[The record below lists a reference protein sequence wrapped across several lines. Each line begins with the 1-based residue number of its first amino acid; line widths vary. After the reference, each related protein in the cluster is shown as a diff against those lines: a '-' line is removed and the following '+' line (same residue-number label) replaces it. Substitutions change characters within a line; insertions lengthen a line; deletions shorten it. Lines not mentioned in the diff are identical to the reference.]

1 MSPKSTCA
9 TVRELLTARRLY
21 VLFQPIVDM
30 PAGGVF
36 GYEALIRGPSDS
48 VLHSPLNLFESA
60 SECGHLSELD
70 HLCRRL
76 AIERFVSLDLP
87 GLLFVNVTPET
98 IVQADRPRGETLRV
112 LQELG
117 LPPERVVIE
126 LTEHTPIHDYGV
138 MYEAVEH
145 YRAMGFAIALDDLG
159 SGYGGLRHWTELR
172 PEYVKIDGHFAQG
185 IHEDA
190 VKRSFVSSM
199 RDISHDLGSRLVV
212 EGIESREE
220 FEVISSLGVDLGQ
233 GYFLQRPSAHPPSD
247 LPELAAVRCGRV
259 PRLETTAQSLL
270 RRYAPIAPDMLLT
283 EVVDRFQQT
292 PNQRSLVVVDEGR
305 PVGLVWRHRLMDFY
319 ARRYGRELYTRKPV
333 REFMDREPLVVAL
346 DMPLER
352 ISLRVTSQLE
362 AEWDK
367 DFIVVDADGLYLGVG
382 AVIDLLRRV
391 TELQVR
397 SARYANPLT
406 QLPGNVPIGER
417 IDTMLENGE
426 PFVVAYCD
434 LDSFKPFNDFYG
446 YARGDHVLREL
457 GRVLS
462 EAVDPRLDFVGH
474 VGGDDF
480 VLVLVSDAWEAYLQQ
495 LLERFAQ
502 LVPDFYDEAQR
513 RAGGVASVDRRGQ
526 PCFFELLSLSIG
538 VVRVQP
544 AQFRSHHEVAARAS
558 EVKRVAKQLSGNS
571 LFIDRR
577 AADEGAE
584 EALESACAERG

>member
-9 TVRELLTARRLY
+9 TVRELLSARRLN

-30 PAGGVF
+30 PAGEVF

-48 VLHSPLNLFESA
+48 MLHSPLNLFESA
-60 SECGHLSELD
+60 TECGLLSELD

-76 AIERFVSLDLP
+76 AIERFVALDLP
-87 GLLFVNVTPET
+87 GLLFINVTPET

-117 LPPERVVIE
+117 LSPERVVIE

-172 PEYVKIDGHFAQG
+172 PEFVKIDGHFAQG

-199 RDISHDLGSRLVV
+199 RDISRDLGSRLVV

-220 FEVISSLGVDLGQ
+220 FEVIASLGVDLGQ
-233 GYFLQRPSAHPPSD
+233 GYFLQRPTPHPPRE
-247 LPELAAVRCGRV
+247 LPELVTVRRGRV
-259 PRLETTAQSLL
+259 QRLENTAQSLL
-270 RRYAPIAPDMLLT
+270 RPHQPVPPDMLLS
-283 EVVDRFQQT
+283 EVIERLQAT
-292 PNQRSLVVVDEGR
+292 PDERSVVVVDDGR
-305 PVGLVWRHRLMDFY
+305 PVGMVWRHLIMDFY
-319 ARRYGRELYTRKPV
+319 ARRYARELYARKPV
-333 REFMDREPLVVAL
+333 SEFMGRQPLTVGV
-346 DMPLER
+346 DTPLER
-352 ISLRVTSQLE
+352 VSQLVTSQLE
-362 AEWDK
+362 ADWDK
-367 DFIVVDADGLYLGVG
+367 DFIIVDAAGRYLGVG
-382 AVIDLLRRV
+382 TVIDLLRRV

-397 SARYANPLT
+397 YARYANPLT
-406 QLPGNVPIGER
+406 QLPGNVPIGEQ
-417 IDTMLENGE
+417 IDAMLEADE
-426 PFVVAYCD
+426 SFVVAYCD

-457 GRVLS
+457 GRLLS
-462 EAVDPRLDFVGH
+462 EAADSPLDFVGH

-480 VLVLVSDAWEAYLQQ
+480 VLVLVSSDWHVILRGM
-495 LLERFAQ
+495 LERFAEM
-502 LVPDFYDEAQR
+502 VPTFYDEPQR
-513 RAGGVASVDRRGQ
+513 LAGGIASTDRRGQ

-544 AQFRSHHEVAARAS
+544 DMFRSHHEVAARAS
-558 EVKRVAKQLSGNS
+558 EVKRVAKQRQGNT
-571 LFIDRR
+571 LFVDRR
-577 AADEGAE
+577 EADGADGDE
-584 EALESACAERG
+584 AERVCA

>member
-9 TVRELLTARRLY
+9 TVRELLSARRLN

-30 PAGGVF
+30 PAGEVF

-48 VLHSPLNLFESA
+48 MLHSPLNLFESA
-60 SECGHLSELD
+60 TECGLLSELD

-76 AIERFVSLDLP
+76 AIERFVALDLP
-87 GLLFVNVTPET
+87 GLLFINVTPET

-117 LPPERVVIE
+117 LSPERVVIE

-172 PEYVKIDGHFAQG
+172 PEFVKIDGHFAQG

-199 RDISHDLGSRLVV
+199 RDISRDLGSRLVV

-220 FEVISSLGVDLGQ
+220 FEVIASLGVDLGQ
-233 GYFLQRPSAHPPSD
+233 GYFLQRPTPHPPRE
-247 LPELAAVRCGRV
+247 LPELATVRRGRV
-259 PRLETTAQSLL
+259 QRLENTAQSLL
-270 RRYAPIAPDMLLT
+270 RPHQPVPPDMLLS
-283 EVVDRFQQT
+283 EVIERLQAT
-292 PNQRSLVVVDEGR
+292 PDERSVVVVDDGR
-305 PVGLVWRHRLMDFY
+305 PVGMVWRHLIMDFY
-319 ARRYGRELYTRKPV
+319 ARRYARELYARKPV
-333 REFMDREPLVVAL
+333 SEFMGRQPLTVCV
-346 DMPLER
+346 DTPLER
-352 ISLRVTSQLE
+352 VSQLVTSQLE
-362 AEWDK
+362 ADWDK
-367 DFIVVDADGLYLGVG
+367 DFIIVDAAGRYLGVG
-382 AVIDLLRRV
+382 TVIDLLRRV

-397 SARYANPLT
+397 YARYANPLT
-406 QLPGNVPIGER
+406 QLPGNVPIGEQ
-417 IDTMLENGE
+417 IDAMLEADE
-426 PFVVAYCD
+426 SFVVAYCD

-457 GRVLS
+457 GRLLS
-462 EAVDPRLDFVGH
+462 EAADSPLDFVGH

-480 VLVLVSDAWEAYLQQ
+480 VLVLVSSDWHVILRGM
-495 LLERFAQ
+495 LERFAEM
-502 LVPDFYDEAQR
+502 VPTFYDEPQR
-513 RAGGVASVDRRGQ
+513 LAGGIASTDRRGQ

-544 AQFRSHHEVAARAS
+544 DMFRSHHEVAARAS
-558 EVKRVAKQLSGNS
+558 EVKRVAKQRQGNT
-571 LFIDRR
+571 LFVDRR
-577 AADEGAE
+577 EADGADGDE
-584 EALESACAERG
+584 AERVCA

>member
-9 TVRELLTARRLY
+9 TVRELLSARRLN

-30 PAGGVF
+30 PAGEVF

-48 VLHSPLNLFESA
+48 MLHSPLNLFESA
-60 SECGHLSELD
+60 TECGLLSELD

-76 AIERFVSLDLP
+76 AIERFVALDLP
-87 GLLFVNVTPET
+87 GLLFINVTPET

-117 LPPERVVIE
+117 LSPERVVIE

-172 PEYVKIDGHFAQG
+172 PEFVKIDGHFAQG

-199 RDISHDLGSRLVV
+199 RDISRDLGSRLVV

-220 FEVISSLGVDLGQ
+220 FEVIASLGVDLGQ
-233 GYFLQRPSAHPPSD
+233 GYFLQRPTPHPPRE
-247 LPELAAVRCGRV
+247 LPELATVRRGRV
-259 PRLETTAQSLL
+259 QRLENTAQSLL
-270 RRYAPIAPDMLLT
+270 RPHQPVPPDMLLS
-283 EVVDRFQQT
+283 EVIERLQAT
-292 PNQRSLVVVDEGR
+292 PDERSVVVVDDGR
-305 PVGLVWRHRLMDFY
+305 PVGMVWRHLIMDFY
-319 ARRYGRELYTRKPV
+319 ARRYARELYARKPV
-333 REFMDREPLVVAL
+333 SEFMGRQPLTVGV
-346 DMPLER
+346 DTPLER
-352 ISLRVTSQLE
+352 VSQLVTSQLE
-362 AEWDK
+362 ADWDK
-367 DFIVVDADGLYLGVG
+367 DFIIVDAAGRYLGVG
-382 AVIDLLRRV
+382 TVIDLLRRV

-397 SARYANPLT
+397 YARYANPLT
-406 QLPGNVPIGER
+406 QLPGNVPIGEQ
-417 IDTMLENGE
+417 IDAMLEADE
-426 PFVVAYCD
+426 SFVVAYCD

-457 GRVLS
+457 GRLLS
-462 EAVDPRLDFVGH
+462 EAADSPLDFVGH

-480 VLVLVSDAWEAYLQQ
+480 VLVLVSSDWHVILRGM
-495 LLERFAQ
+495 LERFAEM
-502 LVPDFYDEAQR
+502 VPTFYDEPQR
-513 RAGGVASVDRRGQ
+513 LAGGIASTDRRGQ

-544 AQFRSHHEVAARAS
+544 DMFRSHHEVAARAS
-558 EVKRVAKQLSGNS
+558 EVKRVAKQRQGNT
-571 LFIDRR
+571 LFVDRR
-577 AADEGAE
+577 EADGADGDE
-584 EALESACAERG
+584 AERVCA

>member
-9 TVRELLTARRLY
+9 TVRELLAARRLH
-21 VLFQPIVDM
+21 VLFQPIVDL
-30 PAGGVF
+30 PAGQVF

-48 VLHSPLNLFESA
+48 TLHSPLNLFDSA
-60 SECGHLSELD
+60 SECGCLSELD

-76 AIERFVSLDLP
+76 AIERFVALDLP
-87 GLLFVNVTPET
+87 GLLFINVTPET

-117 LPPERVVIE
+117 LAPERVVIE
-126 LTEHTPIHDYGV
+126 LTEHTPIHDYRV

-172 PEYVKIDGHFAQG
+172 PEFVKIDGHFAQR

-199 RDISHDLGSRLVV
+199 RDIARDLGSRLVV

-220 FEVISSLGVDLGQ
+220 FEVVSSLGVDLGQ
-233 GYFLQRPSAHPPSD
+233 GYFLQRPGPHPPRE
-247 LPELAAVRCGRV
+247 LPALATVCRGRST
-259 PRLETTAQSLL
+259 RLEATAQSLL
-270 RRYAPIAPDMLLT
+270 RRYAPIAPDLLLT
-283 EVVDRFQQT
+283 EVVDRLQQM
-292 PNQRSLVVVDEGR
+292 PDQRSLVVVADDR

-319 ARRYGRELYTRKPV
+319 ARRYGRELYTRTPV
-333 REFMDREPLVVAL
+333 HEFMDREPLIVAV
-346 DMPLER
+346 DTPLER
-352 ISLRVTSQLE
+352 ISQRVTSQLE

-367 DFIVVDADGLYLGVG
+367 DFIIVDADGCYLGVG
-382 AVIDLLRRV
+382 AVIDLLRQV

-397 SARYANPLT
+397 YARYANPLT

-417 IDTMLENGE
+417 IDAMLETGG

-457 GRVLS
+457 GRLLG
-462 EAVDPRLDFVGH
+462 EAIEPQLDFVGH

-480 VLVLVSDAWEAYLQQ
+480 VMVLVSAAWETALQQ
-495 LLERFAQ
+495 LLERFAE
-502 LVPDFYDEAQR
+502 LVPTFYDEAQW
-513 RAGGVASVDRRGQ
+513 RAGGIVSVDRRGR
-526 PCFFELLSLSIG
+526 PCFFEPLSLSIG
-538 VVRVQP
+538 AVAVQP
-544 AQFRSHHEVAARAS
+544 GQFRSHHEVAARAS
-558 EVKRVAKQLSGNS
+558 EVKRVAKQRSGNT
-571 LFIDRR
+571 LFVDRR
-577 AADEGAE
+577 EANDGDAAER
-584 EALESACAERG
+584 ACAGG

>member
-1 MSPKSTCA
+1 MSPESTCA
-9 TVRELLTARRLY
+9 TVRELLTARRLN

-30 PAGGVF
+30 PAGEVF

-48 VLHSPLNLFESA
+48 MLHSPLSLFDA
-60 SECGHLSELD
+60 ATECGLLSELD

-76 AIERFVSLDLP
+76 AIERFVTLDLP
-87 GLLFVNVTPET
+87 GLLFINVTPET

-117 LPPERVVIE
+117 LAPERVVIE

-145 YRAMGFAIALDDLG
+145 YRTMGFTIALDDLG

-172 PEYVKIDGHFAQG
+172 PEFVKIDGHFAQG

-199 RDISHDLGSRLVV
+199 RDISRDLGSRLVV

-220 FEVISSLGVDLGQ
+220 FEVIASLGVDLGQ
-233 GYFLQRPSAHPPSD
+233 GYFLQRPTPRPPHE
-247 LPELAAVRCGRV
+247 LPELLTVRRGRAQ
-259 PRLETTAQSLL
+259 RHENTAQSLL
-270 RRYAPIAPDMLLT
+270 RRYAPIDPDMLLP
-283 EVVDRFQQT
+283 EVVDCLQKT
-292 PNQRSLVVVDEGR
+292 PNQRSLVVVADGY

-319 ARRYGRELYTRKPV
+319 ARRYGRELYTRTPV
-333 REFMDREPLVVAL
+333 HEFMDREPLIVAL
-346 DMPLER
+346 DTPLER
-352 ISLRVTSQLE
+352 ISQRVTSQVE
-362 AEWDK
+362 SDWDK
-367 DFIVVDADGLYLGVG
+367 DFIIVDTAGRYLGVG
-382 AVIDLLRRV
+382 TVIDLLRRV

-397 SARYANPLT
+397 YARYANPLT
-406 QLPGNVPIGER
+406 QLPGNVPIGEQ
-417 IDTMLENGE
+417 IDAMLETDD

-434 LDSFKPFNDFYG
+434 LDCFKPFNDFHG

-457 GRVLS
+457 GRLLS
-462 EAVDPRLDFVGH
+462 EATDSPLDFVGH

-480 VLVLVSDAWEAYLQQ
+480 VLVLVSSDWSNILKDM
-495 LLERFAQ
+495 LERFAEM
-502 LVPDFYDEAQR
+502 VPTFYDEPQR
-513 RAGGVASVDRRGQ
+513 LAGGIASTDRLGQ

-544 AQFRSHHEVAARAS
+544 GMFRSHHEVSARAS
-558 EVKRVAKQLSGNS
+558 EVKRVAKQSPGNT
-571 LFIDRR
+571 LFVDRR
-577 AADEGAE
+577 ETDGANGDESE
-584 EALESACAERG
+584 RSCA